1 MIKGTHAA
9 LAILEKASVKVAAE
23 SPKVEE
29 KEVAAESVAES
40 KPEDKDKGGKA
51 K

>member
-9 LAILEKASVKVAAE
+9 LAILEKANVQVAAE

-29 KEVAAESVAES
+29 KEVAAESAAES
-40 KPEDKDKGGKA
+40 KSEAKDKGGKA
-51 K
+51 Q